1 METFRCWR
9 GQGTITAHHKT
20 RDKNKT
26 EPEDVDLRIVDDTQG
41 QVGGKIVT
49 PSDVTASLCT
59 ISHQSTQVT
68 SSAVIRR
75 RGQQKLLIIRGL
87 NKLRR

>member
-49 PSDVTASLCT
+49 PSDVTASFH
-59 ISHQSTQVT
+59 HQSSVHT
-68 SSAVIRR
+68 SHVISRHQAPR
-75 RGQQKLLIIRGL
+75 TTEII
-87 NKLRR
+87 NNPWIK